1 MCKKR
6 QDLLNR
12 LFKGFTLAA
21 GAGMS
26 AWAVLA
32 WACVKIPEKRQ
43 ELLDRLTEWFVL
55 AASIGMMAWAVLAW
69 ATVRISK
76 HACDSCCSD

>member
-12 LFKGFTLAA
+12 LFKGFVLAA
-21 GAGMS
+21 GAGVS
-26 AWAVLA
+26 AWGILV
-32 WACVKIPEKRQ
+32 WACVNISEKRR
-43 ELLDRLTEWFVL
+43 ELLDRLTDWFVL

-69 ATVRISK
+69 ASVRISK
-76 HACDSCCSD
+76 HACDGCCTD

>member
-6 QDLLNR
+6 QDLLAY

-21 GAGMS
+21 GAGMA
-26 AWAVLA
+26 AWGVLA

-43 ELLDRLTEWFVL
+43 ELLDRLTNWFVM
-55 AASIGMMAWAVLAW
+55 AASIGMAAWAILSW
-69 ATVRISK
+69 AVVQISR
-76 HACDSCCSD
+76 HACEGFCAD